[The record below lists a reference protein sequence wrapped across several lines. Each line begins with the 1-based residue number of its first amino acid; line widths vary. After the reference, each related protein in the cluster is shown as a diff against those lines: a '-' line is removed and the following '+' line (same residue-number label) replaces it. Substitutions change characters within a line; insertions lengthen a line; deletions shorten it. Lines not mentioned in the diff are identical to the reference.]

1 MASFLNFAG
10 RGRNA
15 SHMAIWMAIQ
25 GVTPHLDRTI
35 FQDFEEAPVPMP
47 ANIAVYSGLVIG
59 LAYGAV
65 GLLSGFC
72 LLSSLRGWWA
82 SGDSRLIRTY
92 ALALGVAIAA
102 VQLLAASGVVDLG
115 KSIYL
120 QPSFSAPLMLLG
132 GVLFGYGMALANGCG
147 SRALVLLGRGNL
159 RSLVVVLVLGIA
171 AQMTLK
177 GLIAPTRVAV
187 LQWTQIA
194 PSVIS
199 LPALLAEFGL
209 NETVA
214 RMLAASAISGAL
226 IIFAFAHAPF
236 LRSRGQ
242 IAAGLAVGLL
252 VTAGWFATGY
262 LGADDFNPTPVTSLT
277 FIAPVADT
285 IQYVMLSTGLTLNF
299 GIMMV
304 VGVLAGSLATALA
317 TGRFHWEG
325 YSSPRHMLRSIGG
338 AALMGCG
345 GAMAYGCS
353 IGQGLTGISTLALAS
368 FVAVAGILLGSALGL
383 RGMLRVQPLV
393 STQDAR
399 SGPVS

>member
-1 MASFLNFAG
+1 
-10 RGRNA
+10 
-15 SHMAIWMAIQ
+15 MAIQ

-35 FQDFEEAPVPMP
+35 FHDFEEPVPTP
-47 ANIAVYSGLVIG
+47 ANIAVYSGLLIG

-102 VQLLAASGVVDLG
+102 AQLLAASGLVDLG

-132 GVLFGYGMALANGCG
+132 GVLFGYGMVLSNGCG

-199 LPALLAEFGL
+199 LPALLAKFGSS
-209 NETVA
+209 EPIA
-214 RMLAASAISGAL
+214 RMIAASAISGAL

-236 LRSRGQ
+236 LRSKGQ

-262 LGADDFNPTPVTSLT
+262 LGADDFNPAPVTSLT
-277 FIAPVADT
+277 FIAPIADS

-299 GIMMV
+299 GITLVAGV
-304 VGVLAGSLATALA
+304 VAGSLVTALV
-317 TGRFHWEG
+317 TGRFYWEC
-325 YSSPRHMLRSIGG
+325 YTSPRHMLRSIGG
-338 AALMGCG
+338 AALMGAG
-345 GAMAYGCS
+345 GAMAFGCS
-353 IGQGLTGISTLALAS
+353 IGQGLTGLSTLALAS
-368 FVAVAGILLGSALGL
+368 FVAVAGILAGSALGL
-383 RGMLRVQPLV
+383 RGLLRVQPLV
-393 STQDAR
+393 SAQDAR

>member
-1 MASFLNFAG
+1 
-10 RGRNA
+10 
-15 SHMAIWMAIQ
+15 MAIQ
-25 GVTPHLDRTI
+25 GLTPHLGRTI
-35 FQDFEEAPVPMP
+35 FQVLKEPLVPTPV
-47 ANIAVYSGLVIG
+47 NIAVYSGLLIG

-82 SGDSRLIRTY
+82 SGDSRLIRSY
-92 ALALGVAIAA
+92 ALALGTAIAA
-102 VQLLAASGVVDLG
+102 AQLLAASGLVDLG

-132 GVLFGYGMALANGCG
+132 GMLFGYGMVLSNGCG

-199 LPALLAEFGL
+199 LPALLAKFGL
-209 NETVA
+209 SETVA

-242 IAAGLAVGLL
+242 IAAGVAVGLL
-252 VTAGWFATGY
+252 VAAGWFATGY

-299 GIMMV
+299 GITLVAGV
-304 VGVLAGSLATALA
+304 VLGSLVTALA

-338 AALMGCG
+338 AALMGSG

-353 IGQGLTGISTLALAS
+353 IGQGLTGLSPLALAS
-368 FVAVAGILLGSALGL
+368 FVAVGGILLGPAAGL
-383 RGMLRVQPLV
+383 RGVLRVRSLV
-393 STQDAR
+393 GPQHRRQAR
-399 SGPVS
+399 